1 MQTVR
6 RCPGERYRMVLKP
19 WRQTPLRPVESGF
32 GLLLKKAGSEASL
45 FLNPQRLVGIPEP
58 FDV

>member
-1 MQTVR
+1 MAV
-6 RCPGERYRMVLKP
+6 KP
-19 WRQTPLRPVESGF
+19 WRQTSLRSDESGF
-32 GLLLKKAGSEASL
+32 RRLLNVGGSEALL

>member
-1 MQTVR
+1 
-6 RCPGERYRMVLKP
+6 MVLKP

-45 FLNPQRLVGIPEP
+45 VLNPQRLVGIPEP

>member
-1 MQTVR
+1 MAF
-6 RCPGERYRMVLKP
+6 KP
-19 WRQTPLRPVESGF
+19 RRQTRVRPVESGF
-32 GLLLKKAGSEASL
+32 GLLLKEGGSEVSL